1 MRNILEDFEFSN
13 YTTSK
18 EIFLNMIHEKRPQD
32 NYDITPRNTEVLFNV
47 LIEEVDKEKKENIF
61 FTGKHLKAMH
71 SDVKNGIFVFRGVI
85 PETDKESLNLV
96 KETMKGK
103 TFNQYIKQIKITN
116 GVLTN
121 NGKINI
127 LREYKFKGFI
137 CCFYEFYD
145 NKNNYIF
152 EFVICRRK
160 ILYRDDIF
168 IKRLRNG
175 MLAIGVVTKPIKI
188 TRPLAKNKTEYQK
201 KIKQGK
207 LKNLR
212 MGSTFWAVSGIA
224 LASFAMIGS
233 FGAVSAG
240 ALAVT
245 ILFGANTIISGSYS
259 IYLDYNDRDNE
270 MGLDTLYN
278 NPLKFAFGE
287 IANKTL
293 NVRELGHVA
302 YHGSEIFLGGS
313 GLKSIA
319 KNFKFKAIFKH
330 RNIVKKHELLGELK
344 GLEKGLNLKKIGY
357 DTFQVTDGTRGLYNN
372 SNDFS
377 KSAKDLFKSL
387 EKGKPTFK
395 PITTLGNGGN

>member
-18 EIFLNMIHEKRPQD
+18 EIFLNMINEKRPQD
-32 NYDITPRNTEVLFNV
+32 NYDITPKNTEVLFNV
-47 LIEEVDKEKKENIF
+47 LIEEIDKEKKENIF
-61 FTGKHLKAMH
+61 LTGKHLKAMH

-175 MLAIGVVTKPIKI
+175 MLAIGVVTTPIKI
-188 TRPLAKNKTEYQK
+188 IRPLAKNKTEYQK

-278 NPLKFAFGE
+278 NPLKFAFGK
-287 IANKTL
+287 IAENMTG
-293 NVRELGHVA
+293 NVSVGHTV
-302 YHGSEIFLGGS
+302 YHGSEILLGGR
-313 GLKSIA
+313 GLKSII
-319 KNFKFKAIFKH
+319 KNFKFKSILKH
-330 RNIVKKHELLGELK
+330 RTLVKKHELLGN
-344 GLEKGLNLKKIGY
+344 LEGMENVLNLKRVGY
-357 DTFQVTDGTRGLYNN
+357 DTFQVTDGVRGIYNN
-372 SNDFS
+372 TKDFE
-377 KSAKDLFKSL
+377 KSVRGVFKPI
-387 EKGKPTFK
+387 EKTRPTFK
-395 PITTLGNGGN
+395 PITTLGNRGQ